1 MKKNVN
7 IMERITKRRRRSR
20 GRRRRRRRRRG
31 AGNYKILKNHKSEE
45 ETGGVRG
52 GEHAA
57 KCE

>member
-20 GRRRRRRRRRG
+20 GRRRRRRG